1 MPFHVVPRRSAM
13 VRPGPAVRRGPGP
26 FGPLDVRRTGRS
38 WLAAARP
45 NASLLFRS
53 NREIAGRLVISKRTV
68 GAHIEHIY
76 GKIGVSSRVQLA
88 GWLRTRPGE

>member
-1 MPFHVVPRRSAM
+1 
-13 VRPGPAVRRGPGP
+13 
-26 FGPLDVRRTGRS
+26 VRRTGRE
-38 WLAAARP
+38 LARGGPPERVPA
-45 NASLLFRS
+45 FRS

-88 GWLRTRPGE
+88 SWLRTRPGE